1 MRQKQEIGVNQK
13 IGVNQEAEMSLD
25 KTKSKALH
33 TMLWKRMK
41 GLSFLNFRKEIIAKE
56 EAVKV
61 LVMVPVMKELAVE
74 VVTAVEDG
82 KGKMETETETEEMVA
97 VEVEAETMVAETLAS
112 KSYFNAFLLFAHS

>member
-13 IGVNQEAEMSLD
+13 IGVKQEVEMSLD

-56 EAVKV
+56 EAVMV

-74 VVTAVEDG
+74 VVTAVED
-82 KGKMETETETEEMVA
+82 KMETETETEEMVA